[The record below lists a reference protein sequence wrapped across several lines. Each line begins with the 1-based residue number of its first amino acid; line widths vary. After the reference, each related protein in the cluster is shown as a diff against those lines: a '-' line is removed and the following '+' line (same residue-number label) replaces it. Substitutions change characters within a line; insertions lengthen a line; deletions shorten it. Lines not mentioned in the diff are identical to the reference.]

1 MSYKSKNIKRN
12 NKVQKKRN
20 KSYKPKETI
29 IEKNETNF
37 KKSDNQKLNSAL
49 DHALKMTGQTISN
62 EQRILLMQIFNFFI
76 VGVIATIIDWTIYFI
91 LYKFVNINPLIGN
104 IVAFSV
110 SIIYNYWASC
120 KYVFKVNKNKSKER
134 RFIEFVVFAIIGFGI
149 NELLIFI
156 FYQKIGWNAMLVKI
170 MATAIVMVFNFITRK
185 MFLEEKK

>member
-1 MSYKSKNIKRN
+1 MSYKNKNIKKN
-12 NKVQKKRN
+12 NKVKKKKN
-20 KSYKPKETI
+20 KQYHLREV
-29 IEKNETNF
+29 EV
-37 KKSDNQKLNSAL
+37 KKSNVSIKKSENSKLNSAMEQ
-49 DHALKMTGQTISN
+49 ALKMTGQTLSN
-62 EQRILLMQIFNFFI
+62 EQRSLMIQIFKFVV
-76 VGVIATIIDWTIYFI
+76 VGGIATIIDWSIYFI

>member
-29 IEKNETNF
+29 IEKKETNF
-37 KKSDNQKLNSAL
+37 KKTNNQKLNGAL

-62 EQRILLMQIFNFFI
+62 EQRILLMQIINFFI